1 MAVGWNRSLPQ
12 PSPVNL
18 WIESMRSPL
27 APETVLQNRYRLLK
41 LVAEGGFA
49 QTYLAEDRGRFGE
62 RCVVKEFCPN
72 SSDATVFEKAQELFQ
87 REAQTLYKLEHPQIP
102 KFRALFTET
111 LDQEKRLFLVQDY
124 VEGQTYRAVLRQ
136 RSQSGKLFS
145 ESEIRQ
151 LLNQLLPVLSYIH
164 GLGLIHRDLS
174 LENLI
179 LRTADQTPVLI
190 DFGVVKT
197 VVTQL
202 QQTRVMPSGTAV
214 GKFGFAPIEQL
225 QSGRAYPSSDLY
237 SLAVCCLVLLTG
249 REPTQLFDDVAAAW
263 NWRPH
268 TTVTPELAAIFD
280 RMLAHKPSDR
290 YSTATEVLQS
300 LQSLPPSLSPPAP
313 QSPPLS
319 PSPDLSQV
327 RTIAVDSPEPIR
339 ISQPRAQKP
348 FVPPVHTPKAI
359 ATPAQSSPKRGPL
372 ILAGLATALLS
383 AGAGWFAIQFLT
395 QRPWVK
401 QKPVASPSP
410 AQVRSSKPSPTI
422 RYSESLKL
430 APGQSV
436 AVQGNLQPGEA
447 LFYRFEGTAGD
458 VLSAQLNG
466 SGVSF
471 SLLRSDLS
479 PLNRQSQGVA
489 DWQGTL
495 PESGPY
501 FVKVQNDPAN
511 SVQAFQ
517 LALALAKPAPPQ
529 PSATPTP
536 SASLPPSPSP
546 AVPVIDTA
554 ALNLGP
560 DAPIQRLSG
569 QLAPAHVQRYAV
581 SVQAGQ
587 VLSAAVAD
595 DKAVTLTIRNP
606 EGQPL
611 SSAQNVLNWQSL
623 MSEAGTYQVE
633 VVPLDGTVPTN
644 FAVDIGLQ
652 QTP

>member
-1 MAVGWNRSLPQ
+1 
-12 PSPVNL
+12 
-18 WIESMRSPL
+18 MRSPL

-249 REPTQLFDDVAAAW
+249 REPAQLFDDVAAAW

-290 YSTATEVLQS
+290 YSTATEVIQS
-300 LQSLPPSLSPPAP
+300 LQSLPPALSPPVP
-313 QSPPLS
+313 QSPPS
-319 PSPDLSQV
+319 PQSPPPAPAPDLAQV
-327 RTIAVDSPEPIR
+327 RTIALDSPEPVR
-339 ISQPRAQKP
+339 AKQPHEPKP
-348 FVPPVHTPKAI
+348 FIPAAHPPKTI
-359 ATPAQSSPKRGPL
+359 ATPPQSSPKRGPV
-372 ILAGLATALLS
+372 ILAGLATALFS
-383 AGAGWFAIQFLT
+383 AGAGWFAIQLLT
-395 QRPWVK
+395 QRPWAK
-401 QKPVASPSP
+401 EQPVASPPP
-410 AQVRSSKPSPTI
+410 AQVRSPKPSPTI

-436 AVQGNLQPGEA
+436 TVQGNLQPGEA

-458 VLSAQLNG
+458 ALSAQLNG
-466 SGVSF
+466 SGVAF

-479 PLNRQSQGVA
+479 PLNSQSQGVA

-495 PESGPY
+495 PDSGTY

-511 SVQAFQ
+511 PVRSFQ
-517 LALALAKPAPPQ
+517 LALALAKPAPLQ
-529 PSATPTP
+529 SSALPTP
-536 SASLPPSPSP
+536 SASLSPSPSS
-546 AVPVIDTA
+546 AEPVIDTA
-554 ALNLGP
+554 MLTLGP

-587 VLSAAVAD
+587 VLSATVVD
-595 DKAVTLTIRNP
+595 DQAVTLTIRNS
-606 EGQPL
+606 EGQSL

-623 MSEAGTYQVE
+623 MSETGTYQVD

-644 FAVDIGLQ
+644 FVVEIGLQ

>member
-1 MAVGWNRSLPQ
+1 
-12 PSPVNL
+12 
-18 WIESMRSPL
+18 MRSPL
-27 APETVLQNRYRLLK
+27 APETVLQSRYRLLK
-41 LVAEGGFA
+41 LIAEGGFA

-124 VEGQTYRAVLRQ
+124 VEGHTYRAVLRQ
-136 RSQSGKLFS
+136 RSLSGNRFS

-249 REPTQLFDDVAAAW
+249 REPTELFDDVAAAW

-290 YSTATEVLQS
+290 YSAATEVLQS
-300 LQSLPPSLSPPAP
+300 LQSLPPPLSPPAS
-313 QSPPLS
+313 QSPPPS
-319 PSPDLSQV
+319 PPPDLSQV
-327 RTIAVDSPEPIR
+327 RTLAVDSPKPIR
-339 ISQPRAQKP
+339 ANQPRAQKP
-348 FVPPVHTPKAI
+348 FIPPVHTPKTI
-359 ATPAQSSPKRGPL
+359 ATPAQNSPKRGTL
-372 ILAGLATALLS
+372 ILAGLATAILS
-383 AGAGWFAIQFLT
+383 AGAGWFAIQLLT

-401 QKPVASPSP
+401 EKPVASPSP
-410 AQVRSSKPSPTI
+410 SAQVRSPKPSPTI
-422 RYSESLKL
+422 RYSESLDL

-436 AVQGNLQPGEA
+436 TVQGNLQPGEA
-447 LFYRFEGTAGD
+447 LSYRFEGTAGD
-458 VLSAQLNG
+458 SLSAQLNG
-466 SGVSF
+466 SGVAF
-471 SLLRSDLS
+471 SLLRSNLS
-479 PLNRQSQGVA
+479 PLNGQSQGVA

-495 PESGPY
+495 PDSGPY

-511 SVQAFQ
+511 PARSFQ

-529 PSATPTP
+529 PSASPTP
-536 SASLPPSPSP
+536 SASLSPSPSP
-546 AVPVIDTA
+546 VAPVIDA
-554 ALNLGP
+554 AMLNLGP
-560 DAPIQRLSG
+560 DAPIQRLIG

-587 VLSAAVAD
+587 VLSAAVVD
-595 DKAVTLTIRNP
+595 DQAVTLTIRNP

-611 SSAQNVLNWQSL
+611 SSAQSVLNWQSL
-623 MSEAGTYQVE
+623 ISEAGTYQVD
-633 VVPLDGTVPTN
+633 VVPLDGTVPTD
-644 FAVDIGLQ
+644 FVVEIGLQ